1 MALFV
6 AICIFFVIVII
17 LMALVV
23 LQASAPQREAIKRL
37 DAVIK
42 AEKRGATSLDLQLI
56 RDELLSDVPVFNRL
70 LLRWSWSARI
80 RLFVAQ
86 AGGNTKPG
94 KLLLISAVFA
104 LVGDLV
110 CQQYYGNA
118 LISVS
123 AAVAGALLPFG
134 FIALRRTRRLL
145 AFEKELPDAI
155 DLLGRA
161 VRAGH
166 AFTTGLEMIAT
177 ELPEPVAGEFRT
189 AFEEQ
194 NFGLPLKEALL
205 NLVDRVPMVDV
216 RFFVTA
222 LMIQKET
229 GGNLGEILDNLAHVI
244 RERFKILGEVRIRT
258 AQGRLT
264 AVILMA
270 IPPMMVALLQC
281 VNPEYIRPLFEDPLG
296 GYMLWGAC
304 ALQVM
309 GSLILW
315 KIVHIEI

>member
-6 AICIFFVIVII
+6 AICIFFVIVVM
-17 LMALVV
+17 LMALAL

-37 DAVIK
+37 DSVIRV
-42 AEKRGATSLDLQLI
+42 EKRGVTSADLELI
-56 RDELLSDVPVFNRL
+56 RDELLSDVPAFNRL
-70 LLRWSWSARI
+70 LLHWSWTARL

-86 AGGNTKPG
+86 AGNTIKPG
-94 KLLLISAVFA
+94 RLILFSAVLAFA
-104 LVGDLV
+104 ADVI
-110 CQQYYGNA
+110 CQQYYGNS
-118 LISVS
+118 LISI
-123 AAVAGALLPFG
+123 AAAAFCAFIPFG
-134 FIALRRTRRLL
+134 YVAFRRSRRMM
-145 AFEKELPDAI
+145 AFEKGLPDAI

-166 AFTTGLEMIAT
+166 AFTTGLEMIAA
-177 ELPEPVAGEFRT
+177 EFPEPIASEFRT

-205 NLVDRVPMVDV
+205 NFVDRVPLVDV

-229 GGNLGEILDNLAHVI
+229 GGNLGEILDNLAYVI

-270 IPPMMVALLQC
+270 IPPLMIAIMQYA
-281 VNPEYIRPLFEDPLG
+281 NPEYIRPLFDDPLG
-296 GYMLWGAC
+296 PLMLWTAC
-304 ALQVM
+304 GLQIV

>member
-6 AICIFFVIVII
+6 AICIFFAIIII

-37 DAVIK
+37 DAVMK
-42 AEKRGATSLDLQLI
+42 AEKRGANSLDLQLI

-70 LLRWSWSARI
+70 LLRWSWSARL

-104 LVGDLV
+104 LVAELV

-118 LISVS
+118 LISIS
-123 AAVAGALLPFG
+123 AAAVSALLPFG
-134 FIALRRTRRLL
+134 FIGLRRSRRLL
-145 AFEKELPDAI
+145 AFEKNLPDAI

-194 NFGLPLKEALL
+194 NFGLPLKEALH
-205 NLVDRVPMVDV
+205 NLVERVPMVDV

-270 IPPMMVALLQC
+270 IPPMMIALLQF

-296 GYMLWGAC
+296 TYMLWGAC
-304 ALQVM
+304 ALQVL